1 MNKARVWYGLLLLA
15 MIGAWACANDTTKPR
30 YVPPPDST
38 TQNDSTKH
46 PG

>member
-1 MNKARVWYGLLLLA
+1 MHKTRVGFGVVLVATLA
-15 MIGAWACANDTTKPR
+15 VLACAGEATKPR

-38 TQNDSTKH
+38 AQNDSTKH